1 MIRRLLILVNL
12 VLLAMLGAGIGLFF
26 KYSSKIPRLPDDLRL
41 LAATPATE
49 IFARDGQMLGSLG
62 EREYTDIEQ
71 ISPHF
76 LHAIIAAEDKRF
88 YSHRGIDHIAFVHA
102 LYLNVVRNGN
112 APGGSSITQ
121 QLAKNLFFSFKRSWE
136 RKIVEALAAISIE
149 ERFTK
154 DEILETYCNLIYF
167 GRYAY
172 GVEKASKLY
181 FNKHASDLTI
191 AEAAL
196 LAGLPNAPTRLDP
209 YNHMNNA
216 KARQK
221 VILMRMA
228 ELGFVD
234 RLEAIKLAE
243 RPITLTPV
251 PTFSTEHG
259 SYPIDYALELASQDI
274 GRDLVNYGGVKI
286 YTTIDIRLQH
296 LAEET
301 VASGVDLL
309 ELNLKPGNADG
320 GRLEGGL
327 LLVEV
332 ASGRILAMV
341 GGRNYNESPFNRAIN
356 SLRAPGSSFK
366 PVIYLTALEK
376 LDLSPESM
384 YEDKPVTFNIP
395 GSTSWS
401 PKNFDKEYRGRLPL
415 REALARS
422 INTVAAQLIAEVGP
436 PAVVETARRMGIVT
450 KLEPH
455 LSMALGSEG
464 VTMVDMAT
472 AFATIAREGD
482 VIESQFLLRIE
493 GPGGETL
500 SEFLAARERR
510 FSEETCYQLIS
521 MMKGTIDLD
530 YGTGHVVRRRG
541 FVGEAIGK
549 TGTSSDFRDSWF
561 VGATPLYSLASWV
574 GFDDNRQM
582 FLNTGKGIT
591 GASGAAPIW
600 ADFMIGAL
608 GGEPSR
614 EFPRPQMMSEE
625 LKKENEDFFES
636 LRLKKSSSD
645 D

>member
-1 MIRRLLILVNL
+1 MIRRLIIFTNL
-12 VLLAMLGAGIGLFF
+12 VLVALLGAGVGLFF
-26 KYSSKIPRLPDDLRL
+26 KYSTKIPRLPDDLRL

-49 IFARDGQMLGSLG
+49 IYARDSQMLGSLG
-62 EREYTDIEQ
+62 EREYTAIEQ
-71 ISPHF
+71 ISPNF

-88 YSHRGIDHIAFVHA
+88 YSHRGIDHLAFGRA
-102 LYLNVVRNGN
+102 LYLNVLRGGH

-149 ERFTK
+149 ERFSK

-172 GVEKASKLY
+172 GIEKAARLF
-181 FNKHASDLTI
+181 FNKHASDLTV

-196 LAGLPNAPTRLDP
+196 LAGLPNAPSRLDP
-209 YNHMNNA
+209 YNHLNNA

-221 VILMRMA
+221 VILMRMMD
-228 ELGFVD
+228 LGFID
-234 RLEAIKLAE
+234 RTLAVQLAE
-243 RPITLTPV
+243 RPIILAPV
-251 PTFSTEHG
+251 PSYSTEHG
-259 SYPIDYALELASQDI
+259 SYPIDYALEQARKSIGSDI
-274 GRDLVNYGGVKI
+274 VNYGGVKI
-286 YTTIDIRLQH
+286 YTTIDIRLQR
-296 LAEET
+296 LAEEA

-309 ELNLKPGNADG
+309 ELNLQPGNADG

-327 LLVEV
+327 VLVEV

-356 SLRAPGSSFK
+356 SLRQPGSSFK

-376 LDLSPESM
+376 LGLTPESI
-384 YEDKPVTFNIP
+384 YDDKPVTFDIP
-395 GSTSWS
+395 GSQSWS
-401 PKNFDKEYRGRLPL
+401 PKNFDKEFRGPIPL

-436 PAVVETARRMGIVT
+436 GAVVETARRMGIAT
-450 KLEPH
+450 NLQPH

-464 VTMVDMAT
+464 VTIVDMAT
-472 AFATIAREGD
+472 AIATIAREGD
-482 VIESQFLLRIE
+482 VIEPQFLIRIE

-500 SEFLAARERR
+500 SEFLAVKERR
-510 FSEETCYQLIS
+510 FSQESCYRLIT
-521 MMKGTIDLD
+521 MMEGAIDLE

-541 FVGEAIGK
+541 FIGDAIGK

-561 VGATPLYSLASWV
+561 VGATPLFSVASWV

-582 FLNTGKGIT
+582 FLNTGKGVT

-600 ADFMIGAL
+600 ADFMIEAH
-608 GGEPSR
+608 GGEP
-614 EFPRPQMMSEE
+614 PRSFQRPPVIGDE
-625 LKKENEDFFES
+625 LRKENLDFFEG
-636 LRLKKSSSD
+636 LQLKKSSSAN
-645 D
+645 

>member
-1 MIRRLLILVNL
+1 MIRRLVLLLNLLIL
-12 VLLAMLGAGIGLFF
+12 AIAGAGIGLFF
-26 KYSSKIPRLPDDLRL
+26 RYSTKIPRLPDDLRL

-49 IFARDGQMLGSLG
+49 ILARDGQMLGSLG
-62 EREYTDIEQ
+62 EREYTAIEQ

-88 YSHRGIDHIAFVHA
+88 YQHHGIDHFAFAHA
-102 LYLNVVRNGN
+102 AYLNVVRGGS

-136 RKIVEALAAISIE
+136 RKIVEALAALSIE
-149 ERFTK
+149 ERFSK
-154 DEILETYCNLIYF
+154 EEILETYCNLIYF

-172 GVEKASKLY
+172 GVEKASRLY
-181 FNKHASDLTI
+181 FNKHAVDLTI
-191 AEAAL
+191 AESAL
-196 LAGLPNAPTRLDP
+196 LAGIPNAPSRLDP
-209 YNHMNNA
+209 FNHMNNA

-234 RLEAIKLAE
+234 RIEAIRLAE
-243 RPITLTPV
+243 RPMTLAPA
-251 PTFSTEHG
+251 PSFSTDHG
-259 SYPIDYALELASQDI
+259 SYPIDYALELASKAI
-274 GRDLVNYGGVKI
+274 GSDLVNYGGVKI
-286 YTTIDIRLQH
+286 YTTIDIRLQR

-309 ELNLKPGNADG
+309 EYNLKPGNADN

-327 LLVEV
+327 VLVEV

-341 GGRNYNESPFNRAIN
+341 GGKNYNESPFNRAIH
-356 SLRAPGSSFK
+356 SLRQPGSSFK

-376 LDLSPESM
+376 LDISPETI
-384 YEDKPVTFNIP
+384 YEDKPVTFDIP

-401 PKNFDKEYRGRLPL
+401 PKNFDKEFRGPLPL

-422 INTVAAQLIAEVGP
+422 INTVAAQLISQVGP
-436 PAVVETARRMGIVT
+436 NAVVETARRMGIT
-450 KLEPH
+450 TPINAH

-482 VIESQFLLRIE
+482 VIEPQFLIRIE

-500 SEFLAARERR
+500 SEFLSVRERR
-510 FSEETCYQLIS
+510 FTQGSCYELID
-521 MMKGTIDLD
+521 MMKGTLDLE

-541 FVGEAIGK
+541 FASTAIGK

-561 VGATPLYSLASWV
+561 VGATPLYSLAAWV

-582 FLNTGKGIT
+582 FLSSGKGVT
-591 GASGAAPIW
+591 GASGAAPLW
-600 ADFMIGAL
+600 SDFMIGAL
-608 GGEPSR
+608 GNEPSR
-614 EFPRPQMMSEE
+614 DFPRPQISGDE
-625 LKKENEDFFES
+625 LKKENLDYFES
-636 LRLKKSSSD
+636 LKLKKSASSN
-645 D
+645 

>member
-1 MIRRLLILVNL
+1 MLLVIV
-12 VLLAMLGAGIGLFF
+12 GAGVGLFF
-26 KYSSKIPRLPDDLRL
+26 KYSTQIPRLPDDLRL

-49 IFARDGQMLGSLG
+49 IIARDGQLLGSLG
-62 EREYTDIEQ
+62 EREYISIEQ

-88 YSHRGIDHIAFVHA
+88 YRHRGIDHFAFGHA
-102 LYLNVVRNGN
+102 VYLNIIRKGG

-149 ERFTK
+149 ERFSK

-167 GRYAY
+167 GRHAY
-172 GVEKASKLY
+172 GVEKAAKLY
-181 FNKHASDLTI
+181 FNKHASDLNV

-196 LAGLPNAPTRLDP
+196 LAGLPNAPSRLDP
-209 YNHMNNA
+209 YNHMPNA
-216 KARQK
+216 KARQN

-228 ELGFVD
+228 DLGFVD
-234 RLEAIKLAE
+234 RVEAIRLAE
-243 RPITLTPV
+243 RPMTMAP
-251 PTFSTEHG
+251 PPAYSTQHG
-259 SYPIDYALELASQDI
+259 SYPIDYALELASKTI
-274 GRDLVNYGGVKI
+274 GSDLVNYGGVKI
-286 YTTIDIRLQH
+286 YTTIDIRLQR

-327 LLVEV
+327 VLVEV
-332 ASGRILAMV
+332 ASGRILTLV

-356 SLRAPGSSFK
+356 SLRQPGSSFK

-376 LDLSPESM
+376 LDLSPASI
-384 YEDKPVTFNIP
+384 YEDKPVTFDIV
-395 GSTSWS
+395 GSASWS
-401 PKNFDKEYRGRLPL
+401 PKNFDNEFRGPIPL
-415 REALARS
+415 WEAYARS
-422 INTVAAQLIAEVGP
+422 INTIAAQLISEVGP
-436 PAVVETARRMGIVT
+436 AAVVETARRMGIAT
-450 KLEPH
+450 KIEPH

-464 VTMVDMAT
+464 VTIVDMAT

-482 VIESQFLLRIE
+482 VVEPQILLRIE
-493 GPGGETL
+493 GPSGETL
-500 SEFLAARERR
+500 AEFLAVRERR
-510 FSEETCYQLIS
+510 FAEETCYQLIS
-521 MMKGTIDLD
+521 IMKGTIDLE

-541 FVGEAIGK
+541 FVGEAIAK

-561 VGATPLYSLASWV
+561 VGATPLYSVATWV

-582 FLNTGKGIT
+582 FLSTGKGVT

-608 GGEPSR
+608 SSEPSR
-614 EFPRPQMMSEE
+614 EFPRPQVTGEE
-625 LKKENEDFFES
+625 LKKENKSFFES
-636 LRLKKSSSD
+636 LRLKKSSTKD
-645 D
+645 